1 MMRLAAAFALANLS
15 AAGASAQGR
24 PATCS
29 RDLFQNEAAMRRQQT
44 RLQAAATADQATQC
58 KAYREQVN
66 FLQSS
71 RAVFA
76 TCLSGAER
84 ERNVG
89 EMDQSLAEYR
99 VLLTN
104 RCKGR

>member
-1 MMRLAAAFALANLS
+1 MMRLAAVLALTLLS
-15 AAGASAQGR
+15 GGVAAAQGR

-58 KAYREQVN
+58 KAWREQVT

-76 TCLSGAER
+76 TCQTGRER
-84 ERNVG
+84 EQNVA

-99 VLLTN
+99 ALLAN